1 MPERGGDFS
10 GWLKSIQKIVEQIEI
25 PVIVKEVGFEMSRET
40 LRLLKE
46 AGITYVDVSGRG
58 GGANFI
64 GIENARREKH
74 EFEYLKNWVQSKP
87 ITLLETS
94 SFTNEMN
101 IFASD
106 GIHKPLC
113 CKIFC
118 SCTKAAGL
126 ASPVLRLVQ

>member
-58 GGANFI
+58 G
-64 GIENARREKH
+64 ARI
-74 EFEYLKNWVQSKP
+74 L
-87 ITLLETS
+87 
-94 SFTNEMN
+94 
-101 IFASD
+101 
-106 GIHKPLC
+106 
-113 CKIFC
+113 
-118 SCTKAAGL
+118 L
-126 ASPVLRLVQ
+126 ASKTQEEKSMNSNI